1 MLDPP
6 NHVVAMGRYPEG
18 LFECSAEVMGAQSR
32 EPGKRRN
39 RYVRG
44 KVLLDMGR
52 HNSLL
57 PSGETATELAFLR
70 RRTNACASTRG

>member
-1 MLDPP
+1 LLHQEYLRALDPP
-6 NHVVAMGRYPEG
+6 NHVVAMGRFPEG
-18 LFECSAEVMGAQSR
+18 LLECSAEVMGAQSR

-52 HNSLL
+52 PNRRQSRLH
-57 PSGETATELAFLR
+57 ELIGGPL
-70 RRTNACASTRG
+70 TKG